1 MDGLKITVIGLGY
14 VGLSLATLLSVRH
27 QVIAFDINKEKVDL
41 VNQRKSPIED
51 SGIKDYFNNKK
62 LNLKATSDNKD
73 AYFDQDYIII
83 STPTNYDSLTGK
95 FNTDSIDKVIK
106 DIVKQKFSGTI
117 VIKST
122 IPIGYTDTLR
132 EKYKIKNI
140 FFSPEFLREN
150 SALYDNLN
158 PSRIIVGDTT
168 EEADKF
174 AKLLKQCANR
184 SCKISILK
192 MKSKEAEAV
201 KLFANTYLA
210 MRISFFNELDSFS
223 EAHNLSTSEII
234 KGVSTD
240 PRVGDYYN
248 NPSFGYGGY
257 CLPKDTRQLLDNFSN
272 IPNKIMTAIVE
283 SNYTRKKF
291 IVDQILSKQPKV
303 VGIYRLTMKMD
314 SDNYRESGILDII
327 IELKKKKIKLFIY
340 EPIISEQK
348 YRGITVLKNFKDFC
362 SKSDLIVANR
372 VSKELKGHL
381 EKVYSRD
388 LYNEN

>member
-1 MDGLKITVIGLGY
+1 MKLTIVGLGY

-27 QVIAFDINKEKVDL
+27 QVIALDINKKKVDL
-41 VNQRKSPIED
+41 INRRMSPFDD

-73 AYFDQDYIII
+73 AYFGQDYIII

-95 FNTDSIDKVIK
+95 FNTESIDKVVN
-106 DIVKQKFSGTI
+106 DILKQNFSGTI

-150 SALYDNLN
+150 TALYDNLN

-174 AKLLKQCANR
+174 AKLLKQCVDG
-184 SCKISILK
+184 SSKTIILK

-223 EAHNLSTSEII
+223 EVHNLSTSEII

-257 CLPKDTRQLLDNFSN
+257 CLPKDTKQLLDNFSN
-272 IPNKIMTAIVE
+272 IPNKIMTAIVD

-291 IVDQILSKQPKV
+291 IVDKILSKQPKV
-303 VGIYRLTMKMD
+303 VGIYRLTMKTG
-314 SDNYRESGILDII
+314 SDNYRESAIIDII
-327 IELKKKKIKLFIY
+327 MQLQVKKIDMIIY
-340 EPIISEQK
+340 EPVIKELDYNNIRVINNLE
-348 YRGITVLKNFKDFC
+348 DFIN
-362 SKSDLIVANR
+362 KSDLIVANR
-372 VSKELKGHL
+372 ISKELECVR

-388 LYNEN
+388 LYNQN

>member
-1 MDGLKITVIGLGY
+1 MKLTIVGLGY
-14 VGLSLATLLSVRH
+14 VGLSLATLLSVKH
-27 QVIAFDINKEKVDL
+27 HVTALDINKKKVDL
-41 VNQRKSPIED
+41 VNQRNSPIED

-62 LNLKATSDNKD
+62 LNLKATCDNKD
-73 AYFDQDYIII
+73 AYLGQDYIII

-95 FNTDSIDKVIK
+95 FNTESIDKVVNDIIK
-106 DIVKQKFSGTI
+106 QNFSGTI

-150 SALYDNLN
+150 TALYDNLN

-168 EEADKF
+168 KEADKF
-174 AKLLKQCANR
+174 ANLLKQCVDS
-184 SCKISILK
+184 SCKTIILK

-223 EAHNLSTSEII
+223 EIHNLSTSEII

-240 PRVGDYYN
+240 LRVGDYYN

-257 CLPKDTRQLLDNFSN
+257 CLPKDTKQLLDNFSN
-272 IPNKIMTAIVE
+272 TPNKIMTAIVE

-291 IVDQILSKQPKV
+291 IADRIISKQPKV
-303 VGIYRLTMKMD
+303 VGIYRLTMKID
-314 SDNYRESGILDII
+314 SDNYRDSAIIDIMMQ
-327 IELKKKKIKLFIY
+327 LKKKKINMIIY
-340 EPIISEQK
+340 EPIIKELEYSGFK
-348 YRGITVLKNFKDFC
+348 IVNNLKDFIN
-362 SKSDLIVANR
+362 KSELIVANR
-372 VSKELKGHL
+372 ISKELEFVK

-388 LYNEN
+388 LYNQS